1 MDGGGIAI
9 MLSVNQRLEV
19 WKLIKLSKIRG
30 YILNH
35 AQKALVNISIKK
47 CFKDIK
53 YNNLLMFVKFEKI

>member
-35 AQKALVNISIKK
+35 AQKA
-47 CFKDIK
+47 
-53 YNNLLMFVKFEKI
+53 